1 VEHIEPFPDI
11 QIRLLH
17 SPHQVL
23 LDCKYPAELEN
34 RSWADW
40 KVESRRAEAAGIR
53 CGQISTR

>member
-1 VEHIEPFPDI
+1 MEHIEPFPDI

-17 SPHQVL
+17 SPHQAF
-23 LDCKYPAELEN
+23 LDCKVPAELEN

-40 KVESRRAEAAGIR
+40 KVKSHRAEAAGIR